1 MPWRAPLRTICGGIA
16 IKSPSPRTFGYI
28 QKYADDV
35 VTVSDGAVSA
45 AILLLERAKMV
56 VEPSGVAGLAAL
68 LSGRTQPR
76 GKTVVILC
84 GGNIDALALADLTQR
99 EMLRADRYLRLL
111 AACDDRPGGLAGLLE
126 IVAGERGN
134 IITVNHNRLSS
145 QIGLGV
151 TGVELLVEV
160 RDPAHQDRIIAALR
174 GRDCPTERL
183 D

>member
-45 AILLLERAKMV
+45 AILLLLERAKMV
-56 VEPSGVAGLAAL
+56 VEPSGAAGLAVL
-68 LSGRTQPR
+68 LSGR
-76 GKTVVILC
+76 
-84 GGNIDALALADLTQR
+84 TQR

-111 AACDDRPGGLAGLLE
+111 TACDDRPGGLAGLLE

-160 RDPAHQDRIIAALR
+160 RDRAHQDRIIAALR
-174 GRDCPTERL
+174 GCDCPTERL